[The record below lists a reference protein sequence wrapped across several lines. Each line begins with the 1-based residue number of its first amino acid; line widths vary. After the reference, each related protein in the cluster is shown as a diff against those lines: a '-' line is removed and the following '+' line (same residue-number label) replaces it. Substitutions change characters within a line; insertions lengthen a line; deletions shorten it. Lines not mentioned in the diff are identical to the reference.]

1 MPKDLKC
8 TLHSF
13 VTASVVWGL
22 QFGTVIDVLIPRP
35 APEGQ
40 PPPSGLG
47 KVFINFAEKEGAVNS
62 FRVMHGRR
70 FGGRTVVA
78 SYVQEADYAAGNL
91 D

>member
-1 MPKDLKC
+1 M
-8 TLHSF
+8 
-13 VTASVVWGL
+13 TACVVWGL